1 VVAAPAI
8 SVIAA
13 ILNILLLLYLL
24 TLFVRVILEW
34 IPVFNRSW
42 RPRGAGL
49 IAAEI
54 VYTITDP
61 PIRMFRRLIPP
72 LRIGP
77 VALDMGLTLT
87 MIVVL
92 ILISI
97 TRSFI

>member
-1 VVAAPAI
+1 MHDAPLLDHEEPVPPGVAHPSHKMI
-8 SVIAA
+8 
-13 ILNILLLLYLL
+13 
-24 TLFVRVILEW
+24 
-34 IPVFNRSW
+34 
-42 RPRGAGL
+42 GAGL

-92 ILISI
+92 ILMSI
-97 TRSFI
+97 ARSFI

>member
-1 VVAAPAI
+1 VVSLPAI

-24 TLFVRVILEW
+24 TLFARLILDY
-34 IPVFNRSW
+34 IPIFNHGW

-61 PIRMFRRLIPP
+61 PIKLFRRFIPP
-72 LRIGP
+72 LRLGP
-77 VALDMGLTLT
+77 VALDLGFTLT
-87 MIVVL
+87 MLVVL
-92 ILISI
+92 ILLTI
-97 TRSFI
+97 TRSFV

>member
-1 VVAAPAI
+1 MAPAI
-8 SVIAA
+8 SVIAS

>member
-1 VVAAPAI
+1 MAPAI

-34 IPVFNRSW
+34 IPVFNRAW